1 MQTIM
6 AIASLALLMWA
17 EPASAQSPYSLTV
30 SRHHTVTLSESDI
43 DEILRDASEILQ
55 NNSAHACNATFK
67 RNGPVK
73 TFTSPDTPA
82 IIRDR
87 ADRDAVH
94 SEDSDIKI
102 VKEIGFCRLG
112 RGSFRGC
119 AWPPRAGGR
128 GARRISVIFVERP
141 ENVKPNIGR
150 LWAHELGHRM
160 GLRHVSDK
168 PALMGCSLNNPSAE
182 ITKRDCECFLSGP
195 GSCTRSDDK

>member
-1 MQTIM
+1 MQTIV
-6 AIASLALLMWA
+6 AIACLALLMWA
-17 EPASAQSPYSLTV
+17 KPASAQSPYSLTV

-43 DEILRDASEILQ
+43 DKILRDASEILQ
-55 NNSAHACNATFK
+55 NNSANACNVTFT

-73 TFTSPDTPA
+73 TFASPNTPA
-82 IIRDR
+82 IIQNR

-102 VKEIGFCRLG
+102 VKEIGFCRPG

-128 GARRISVIFVERP
+128 GISVIFVEHP

-168 PALMGCSLNNPSAE
+168 LALMGCSLDNPSAE
-182 ITKRDCECFLSGP
+182 INKRDCECFLSGP
-195 GSCTRSDDK
+195 GSCTRSDHRCP